1 MRTTLTRAAV
11 VLMVGLGAVV
21 PLAAAA
27 QADDWNGPEKQYS
40 HMMGAGQEGV
50 GSAAG
55 AGYEYVNAGGP
66 DGATAASG
74 GFFMT
79 GAGHE
84 GTGSVAA
91 GSNEYVNA
99 GGPDGA
105 TAASGVFFTAD
116 RY

>member
-40 HMMGAGQEGV
+40 HMMGAGQEGTGSVAGV
-50 GSAAG
+50 G
-55 AGYEYVNAGGP
+55 YDYVNAGGRY
-66 DGATAASG
+66 GATAAGG
-74 GFFMT
+74 GFFMMD
-79 GAGHE
+79 AGRE
-84 GTGSVAA
+84 GTGSVA
-91 GSNEYVNA
+91 GGRNEYVNA